1 MKRFLLALTA
11 ALSFALPGFISQACA
26 EPPVWHITSGK
37 ARITLF
43 GSVHLLS
50 ETAAWKSPALLKDL
64 DAAKSV
70 WFEVPFDAAGRSEA
84 AQAAAALGLA
94 PPGAPLSNLLDEATM
109 ARLQRVAPAVG
120 VSAAGLEF
128 FLPWLAE
135 VALGLAYVQRQ
146 GARED
151 LGVEAQIQ
159 ALTKPSAARKA
170 FETPR
175 QQIGFFADAPL
186 KAQAASLGET
196 LRQIEEEPDGFKDL
210 EAAWIAG
217 DVKGLETEALLP
229 LKQAAPEVFER
240 LVTRRNQ
247 AWAATI
253 EGLLKSGEQAF
264 IVVGVG
270 HLIGPDGAPNLL
282 RRTGFTVEGQ

>member
-1 MKRFLLALTA
+1 VRRLLLGLA
-11 ALSFALPGFISQACA
+11 ACLAFAPPAGA
-26 EPPVWHITSGK
+26 EPPVWRISQGA

-50 ETAAWKSPALLKDL
+50 ETAAWKSPSLMADLK
-64 DAAKSV
+64 AAKSV
-70 WFEVPFDAAGRSEA
+70 WFEVPFDQAGRAAAG
-84 AQAAAALGLA
+84 QAAMRQGFLPQGVT
-94 PPGAPLSNLLDEATM
+94 LSSLLDAETM
-109 ARLQRVAPAVG
+109 ARLQRVAPSVG

-128 FLPWLAE
+128 LQPWLAE
-135 VALGLAYVQRQ
+135 VALGLGYVQRQ

-151 LGVEAQIQ
+151 LGVETQIQ
-159 ALTKPSAARKA
+159 ALAAPEATRKA
-170 FETPR
+170 FETPE

-186 KAQAASLGET
+186 KAQAASLAET
-196 LRQIEEEPDGFKDL
+196 LRQIEEEPGSFKDL
-210 EAAWIAG
+210 EDAWIAG
-217 DVKGLETEALLP
+217 DVKALESEALLP
-229 LKQAAPEVFER
+229 LKEAAPEVFER

-282 RRTGFTVEGQ
+282 RRKGIVVEGP

>member
-1 MKRFLLALTA
+1 MKRLLLG
-11 ALSFALPGFISQACA
+11 LSACLAFALPASA
-26 EPPVWHITSGK
+26 EPPVWHISQGA

-50 ETAAWKSPALLKDL
+50 ETAAWKSPALLADL
-64 DAAKSV
+64 KAAKSV
-70 WFEVPFDAAGRSEA
+70 WFEVPFDPAGRAEA
-84 AQAAAALGLA
+84 GQAAIEQGLL
-94 PPGAPLSNLLDEATM
+94 PQGVTLSSLLDAETM
-109 ARLQRVAPAVG
+109 ARLQRVAPTVG
-120 VSAAGLEF
+120 VSPAGLEF
-128 FLPWLAE
+128 FQPWLAE
-135 VALGLAYVQRQ
+135 VALGLGYVQRQ

-151 LGVEAQIQ
+151 LGVETQIQ
-159 ALTKPSAARKA
+159 ALAAPEAARKA

-186 KAQAASLGET
+186 KAQAASLAET
-196 LRQIEEEPDGFKDL
+196 LRQIEEEPDSFKALQD
-210 EAAWIAG
+210 AWIAG
-217 DVKGLETEALLP
+217 DVKALETDALLP

-240 LVTRRNQ
+240 LVTRRNE

-282 RRTGFTVEGQ
+282 RRKGIVVEGP